1 MSSRILAM
9 FDAVIIGVGSVIFM
23 AFGVWRVARRAAA
36 PPALGHRA
44 GWGVIAIGL
53 ARLFHAAD
61 SWAGSRQPLGHIL
74 AACCLAFSVAGFI
87 LVVRAG
93 DILRDG
99 RDGRKRRKLPPLH
112 P

>member
-9 FDAVIIGVGSVIFM
+9 FDAVIIGFGSVIFM
-23 AFGVWRVARRAAA
+23 AFGVWLVGPQHRRRSDT
-36 PPALGHRA
+36 RA

-53 ARLFHAAD
+53 AQLFHAAD
-61 SWAGSRQPLGHIL
+61 SWAGSRQPLGHIP
-74 AACCLAFSVAGFI
+74 AACCLAFSIAGFI

-99 RDGRKRRKLPPLH
+99 RGGRKRRKLPPLH